1 MWTPTT
7 REQHSR
13 KALRYQTDLTDAE
26 WVVIEPHLPPA
37 HGTGRPRSW
46 PMREIVNGIFYVMR
60 AGCPWRLL
68 PSDLPPW
75 GTIYRWFAKFRDD
88 GLLEKINHS
97 LVMADRERV
106 GREASPSGAI
116 IDSQSVK
123 TTEAGGPRGYDAGKK
138 IKGRKRHALV
148 DTDGRGLVLEA
159 HPASIQDRD
168 GGGPLLCASRGS
180 FPFIEKVFADSG
192 YAGEKVAT
200 ATVIAVEIVRKAPIR
215 SASPSNRAAGSWS
228 ASSPGSTA
236 TGDWQ
241 RISRPPSPRPAPSS
255 TPPPSC
261 SSSADWSEPHD
272 FRNRLYRFSK
282 RNRKGQNFE
291 EAYTEWYR
299 TKGWNLEEALA
310 KDPTRKIAK
319 QEISYW
325 EKLPRYKD
333 ATKTNAHPKNRR
345 KEYYIWDDGG
355 GGRHQAEIEVFDWP
369 LQNHDKSNH
378 PRTDREVAQ
387 QAQKDETDRR

>member
-26 WVVIEPHLPPA
+26 WVVIEAHLPPA

-60 AGCPWRLL
+60 AGRPWRLL

-180 FPFIEKVFADSG
+180 FPFIEKIFADSG

-200 ATVIAVEIVRKAPIR
+200 ATVIAVEIVRKSPDQVGFAVQPRRWVVEWTPLTKVETSCDRILIAGGANVEAEWEQGPAVR
-215 SASPSNRAAGSWS
+215 SGLQGR
-228 ASSPGSTA
+228 
-236 TGDWQ
+236 
-241 RISRPPSPRPAPSS
+241 SRPSFTDERAQAAADSRRSWDQRQRARPLG
-255 TPPPSC
+255 
-261 SSSADWSEPHD
+261 H
-272 FRNRLYRFSK
+272 R
-282 RNRKGQNFE
+282 
-291 EAYTEWYR
+291 
-299 TKGWNLEEALA
+299 
-310 KDPTRKIAK
+310 IA
-319 QEISYW
+319 
-325 EKLPRYKD
+325 
-333 ATKTNAHPKNRR
+333 
-345 KEYYIWDDGG
+345 
-355 GGRHQAEIEVFDWP
+355 
-369 LQNHDKSNH
+369 
-378 PRTDREVAQ
+378 
-387 QAQKDETDRR
+387 